1 MEKTILDISGMTC
14 SGCAQSVTR
23 VLSGLN
29 GVEKVAVSLDRANA
43 EITFDP
49 KVVNLDDFR
58 FVVRAAGFDPK

>member
-49 KVVNLDDFR
+49 QVVNQDDFR